1 MNSPCGCPKSICCEV
16 RKLVPI
22 EAVAAAAGVACRLSS
37 SKGSSRKLS
46 PTADP
51 PATLL
56 SPPLLLLPLL
66 PLLPAAAKV
75 S

>member
-1 MNSPCGCPKSICCEV
+1 M

-22 EAVAAAAGVACRLSS
+22 EAVAAAAGVACRPGS
-37 SKGSSRKLS
+37 SKAAGWASGSSRKLS